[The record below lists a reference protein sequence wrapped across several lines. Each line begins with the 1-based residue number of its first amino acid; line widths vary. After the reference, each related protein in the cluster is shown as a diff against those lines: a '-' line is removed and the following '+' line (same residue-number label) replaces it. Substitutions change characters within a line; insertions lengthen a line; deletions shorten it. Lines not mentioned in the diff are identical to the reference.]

1 MLEKTKKKGGG
12 LHWDIV
18 LLCFINTLG
27 AIFGGP
33 WICAATVR
41 GVAHV
46 SALTVMS
53 TTHAPGE
60 APHIVEVKGIFG
72 MFKMINVSF
81 ASELVLR
88 IQTDCVNLIS
98 DQRVSFLLISL
109 LLGVSV
115 VLAPVLSLVPFAV
128 LYGVFLYMGM
138 SGIGGIQM
146 FDRLFLLL
154 VPVKHHPS
162 VGYAR
167 RVSSVAKIV
176 MNVLQFRFH

>member
-60 APHIVEVKGIFG
+60 APHIVEVKGIFL
-72 MFKMINVSF
+72 MFKINIFSF
-81 ASELVLR
+81 SL
-88 IQTDCVNLIS
+88 NLIS
-98 DQRVSFLLISL
+98 
-109 LLGVSV
+109 
-115 VLAPVLSLVPFAV
+115 
-128 LYGVFLYMGM
+128 
-138 SGIGGIQM
+138 
-146 FDRLFLLL
+146 
-154 VPVKHHPS
+154 KHN
-162 VGYAR
+162 
-167 RVSSVAKIV
+167 I
-176 MNVLQFRFH
+176 